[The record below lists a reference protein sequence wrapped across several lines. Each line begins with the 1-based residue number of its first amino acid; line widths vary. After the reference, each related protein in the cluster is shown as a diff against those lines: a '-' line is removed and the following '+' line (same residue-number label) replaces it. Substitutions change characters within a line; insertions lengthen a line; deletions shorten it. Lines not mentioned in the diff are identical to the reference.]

1 MSHET
6 APDPETFKKLL
17 EKHSMKNKFTPD
29 PEFAKSPVDI
39 KDKKLDFSIDLSLI
53 PMVEMNPLMVNKIMM
68 L

>member
-39 KDKKLDFSIDLSLI
+39 KDKKFDFSIDLSLI
-53 PMVEMNPLMVNKIMM
+53 PMVETEPFDGK
-68 L
+68 